1 MLRNVNVSTLRRR
14 VLIWRWNIY
23 LHTNKCSFSILLKS
37 TAKKRCKQQQLRY
50 TFFTVFDTVEIPL
63 NISDIYNSHGNIL
76 HKNGNS
82 AGYKAKRST
91 KCPTICLGKP
101 YNV

>member
-14 VLIWRWNIY
+14 VLILALEHIFTY
-23 LHTNKCSFSILLKS
+23 KKCSFSILLKRYC
-37 TAKKRCKQQQLRY
+37 KKRCKQQQLRY

-82 AGYKAKRST
+82 AGY
-91 KCPTICLGKP
+91 
-101 YNV
+101 

>member
-1 MLRNVNVSTLRRR
+1 MLTNILRNVNVSTLRRR
-14 VLIWRWNIY
+14 VLILALDIY
-23 LHTNKCSFSILLKS
+23 LHTNKCSFSIFLKD

-63 NISDIYNSHGNIL
+63 NISDIYNS
-76 HKNGNS
+76 KNGNS